1 MSENQEKPVEID
13 LTTPE
18 ADQPKAASDGTAPG
32 ESAEPPAP
40 PSSEERIT
48 LLEADKADMRDRM
61 LRIAADFDNWKKR
74 ARKDQSDG
82 EMRAK
87 ESVLRDFLEI
97 SDNLERATASWG
109 EGKDGKDGKDN
120 NDAKS
125 IRDGVELVL
134 RQFRSKLERYQ
145 VKVIEALGQP
155 FDPRFH
161 EAISQ
166 APSAEAKPGSILHEL
181 QKGYLIGEK
190 LLRPAMVVV
199 AAAAP
204 VPVTKPAEDDTA
216 SDKPEADKPEA
227 GKPEGED

>member
-1 MSENQEKPVEID
+1 MSNENQEKPVEID
-13 LTTPE
+13 LTTPDGASGE
-18 ADQPKAASDGTAPG
+18 PASSASEPAAPPTAP
-32 ESAEPPAP
+32 PT
-40 PSSEERIT
+40 SEERIA
-48 LLEADKADMRDRM
+48 LLESEKTEIKDRM

-74 ARKDQSDG
+74 SRKDLSDG

-97 SDNLERATASWG
+97 ADNLERATASWG
-109 EGKDGKDGKDN
+109 EGKDGKES
-120 NDAKS
+120 DAKS
-125 IRDGVELVL
+125 VRDGVELVL

-145 VKVIEALGQP
+145 VKPVESVGLP

-166 APSAEAKPGSILHEL
+166 APSADAKPGSVLHEL

-199 AAAAP
+199 ASAP
-204 VPVTKPAEDDTA
+204 QVAKPAEENA
-216 SDKPEADKPEA
+216 ADKP
-227 GKPEGED
+227 KPEGED

>member
-1 MSENQEKPVEID
+1 MSENQEKPVDID
-13 LTTPE
+13 LTETAEMPTVSG
-18 ADQPKAASDGTAPG
+18 PDGT
-32 ESAEPPAP
+32 PPAP
-40 PSSEERIT
+40 IGEPHAPPSDAERIAS
-48 LLEADKADMRDRM
+48 LEAEKAEMRDRM

-74 ARKDQSDG
+74 SRKELSDG
-82 EMRAK
+82 EARAK

-97 SDNLERATASWG
+97 SDNLERATTSWK
-109 EGKDGKDGKDN
+109 EDKDGKGT
-120 NDAKS
+120 DAKS

-145 VKVIEALGQP
+145 VKVVESVGLP

-166 APSAEAKPGSILHEL
+166 APSADAKPGSVLHEL

-199 AAAAP
+199 AAAVPAP
-204 VPVTKPAEDDTA
+204 AEKPAE
-216 SDKPEADKPEA
+216 KPAADAADAGKPEA
-227 GKPEGED
+227 GNPEGED